1 MRIAAH
7 LISPNMIKI
16 SFEGSVYSKTVVLFK
31 SFCAKHT
38 YSIPGHF
45 CTHSCTDLA
54 SRAFIKSNLNRRDRN
69 LVFIFCYRFNAVYGT
84 KGYTDLAPGAIV
96 FINNSNELGA
106 VGLFPCVVWK
116 FRDPFKMVVFYWHV
130 LLKNKSGNLSNYVLK
145 QGMKFTLKCIF
156 L

>member
-1 MRIAAH
+1 MVRIAAH

-16 SFEGSVYSKTVVLFK
+16 SFEGSVYNKTIVLFK

-84 KGYTDLAPGAIV
+84 KRHTDLAPCTIV
-96 FINNSNELGA
+96 FVNNSN
-106 VGLFPCVVWK
+106 
-116 FRDPFKMVVFYWHV
+116 
-130 LLKNKSGNLSNYVLK
+130 
-145 QGMKFTLKCIF
+145 
-156 L
+156 

>member
-16 SFEGSVYSKTVVLFK
+16 SFEGSVYGKTVVLFK

-54 SRAFIKSNLNRRDRN
+54 SRAFIKSNLNRGDRN

-84 KGYTDLAPGAIV
+84 KGYADLAPGAVV

-116 FRDPFKMVVFYWHV
+116 FRNSFEMIVYYWHV
-130 LLKNKSGNLSNYVLK
+130 LLKNKSRNLSNYVANK
-145 QGMKFTLKCIF
+145 G
-156 L
+156 